1 MTNPLPNGSWYLKY
15 HHSEAWAFV
24 DNLFTA
30 EECDQIKA
38 LAAVLP
44 VQEAKVGKDKQAGD
58 GGELD
63 LVLRKNTVSWMNSH
77 DPEAA
82 WIYRKLTDAVNTV
95 NKQFW
100 EYELDYI
107 ETLQYTIYDE
117 HDDHYH
123 GHIDMMLTGLHMR
136 KLSFSLQLDDED
148 SYEGC
153 DLEMSSGGQTWV
165 PTKRKQGTFIA
176 FPSWLMH
183 RVTPLTSGTRHS
195 MVGWV
200 CGPKFK

>member
-30 EECDQIKA
+30 EECDQIKT
-38 LAAVLP
+38 LAAGLP

-165 PTKRKQGTFIA
+165 STKRKQGTFIA

-183 RVTPLTSGTRHS
+183 RVTPLTAGTRHS

>member
-1 MTNPLPNGSWYLKY
+1 
-15 HHSEAWAFV
+15 
-24 DNLFTA
+24 
-30 EECDQIKA
+30 
-38 LAAVLP
+38 
-44 VQEAKVGKDKQAGD
+44 
-58 GGELD
+58 
-63 LVLRKNTVSWMNSH
+63 VSWMNSN

-100 EYELDYI
+100 EYDLDYI

-117 HDDHYH
+117 HDDHYN

-136 KLSFSLQLDDED
+136 KLSFSLQLDDPD
-148 SYEGC
+148 TYEGC

-165 PTKRKQGTFIA
+165 PTKRTQGTFIA

-183 RVTPLTSGTRHS
+183 RVTPLTSGSRRS
-195 MVGWV
+195 IVGWV

>member
-1 MTNPLPNGSWYLKY
+1 MTNPVPNGSWYLKY

-38 LAAVLP
+38 LAAGLP

-63 LVLRKNTVSWMNSH
+63 LVLRKNTVSWMNSS

-117 HDDHYH
+117 YDDHYH

-136 KLSFSLQLDDED
+136 KLSFSLQLDDEN
-148 SYEGC
+148 SYEIGRAH
-153 DLEMSSGGQTWV
+153 V
-165 PTKRKQGTFIA
+165 
-176 FPSWLMH
+176 
-183 RVTPLTSGTRHS
+183 
-195 MVGWV
+195 
-200 CGPKFK
+200 

>member
-1 MTNPLPNGSWYLKY
+1 MINPAPNGSWYLKY

-30 EECDQIKA
+30 EECDRIKA
-38 LAAVLP
+38 LAAELP
-44 VQEAKVGKDKQAGD
+44 VQEAKVGKDKEAGD

-63 LVLRKNTVSWMNSH
+63 LILRKNTVSWMNSS

-117 HDDHYH
+117 HDDHYN

-136 KLSFSLQLDDED
+136 KLSFSLQLDDPET
-148 SYEGC
+148 YTGC

-165 PTKRKQGTFIA
+165 PTKRTQGTFIA

-183 RVTPLTSGTRHS
+183 RVTPLTSGSRHS
-195 MVGWV
+195 IVGWV